1 MAGSARQHSV
11 LLAAQVTLGS
21 AHARAT
27 DQVFNTGG
35 DETDKQEIYQR
46 LRSMTYYFVCAPVLK
61 LQFCTTT
68 DYYIHVG
75 DAERTYSQ
83 VYLLLVPVSAHFPQ
97 QKWESFYYKRSVTI
111 REN

>member
-27 DQVFNTGG
+27 DKVFNTGR
-35 DETDKQEIYQR
+35 DETDKQEIYH
-46 LRSMTYYFVCAPVLK
+46 RSMTYYFVCVPVLK
-61 LQFCTTT
+61 LQFCTIT
-68 DYYIHVG
+68 DYYTHVG
-75 DAERTYSQ
+75 EAEGAYSQ

-111 REN
+111 CEN

>member
-11 LLAAQVTLGS
+11 ILAAQVTFGS

-27 DQVFNTGG
+27 DQMFNTGR

-68 DYYIHVG
+68 DYYTHVG
-75 DAERTYSQ
+75 EAEGAYFQ
-83 VYLLLVPVSAHFPQ
+83 VYLLLVPMSAHFPQ
-97 QKWESFYYKRSVTI
+97 QKRNPTI
-111 REN
+111 NGLIIHEN